1 MFCFSVLFRFWCFV
15 WVLFRFCFRGDV
27 ISVQVISEQLARKY
41 RKEVKAQRGNY
52 GNGAPLPKRV
62 VVGRLIKLRL
72 RNRTLDGAIRAN
84 DKKRLDELEAA
95 LPQHITTE
103 ADRTIATVTQVTQEV
118 RDVGKAVAALQWD
131 LTPVMAFVRGEATL
145 DDSMSLEQQKAVVEL
160 QQAALIARKRV
171 ITAAMKEERVATL
184 IARKR
189 MIVEAMKEEKAVAR
203 AVAKEEKVAGLAAAF
218 ARGRARA

>member
-1 MFCFSVLFRFWCFV
+1 M
-15 WVLFRFCFRGDV
+15 FRFCFRGDV

-41 RKEVKAQRGNY
+41 RKEVKTQRGNY
-52 GNGAPLPKRV
+52 GNGGPLQDRV
-62 VVGRLIKLRL
+62 VVGRLIKLRR
-72 RNRTLDGAIRAN
+72 RNGTLDGAIRAN

-103 ADRTIATVTQVTQEV
+103 ADRVITTVTQEV

-160 QQAALIARKRV
+160 QQAALIVRKRT
-171 ITAAMKEERVATL
+171 IAAT
-184 IARKR
+184 
-189 MIVEAMKEEKAVAR
+189 MKEEKAAVKAAAK
-203 AVAKEEKVAGLAAAF
+203 AVAKPRAK
-218 ARGRARA
+218 GRARA